1 LSNSASYLIADIG
14 GTNTRIATAG
24 ATGTFRNLQTF
35 SNDNLPDL
43 GKALAEAA
51 RAAGNP
57 KCAVIAAAGP
67 AEGDTLRLTNR
78 AWSISRAKLE
88 AELGVERLIVVNDF
102 VAMAHSIPALTSDE
116 VLQVGDGTAEANGNA
131 LVCGPGTGFG
141 VAALIRH
148 AGDPIAIATEAG
160 HMRLGATNAEEEK
173 IFARLAQAGRSLSV
187 EELLSGRGLKALH
200 RVMTGIDLPAEGV
213 IAAANSGET
222 KAAAT
227 VSLFMQVFGRIVG
240 DLTLAFDARGG
251 VYIGSG
257 VGVALSPFFSQAP
270 FRRAFEF
277 HPPYEARLRSIAMFV
292 IVHPF
297 PGLLGA
303 LQIARAQSPA
313 GA

>member
-1 LSNSASYLIADIG
+1 
-14 GTNTRIATAG
+14 
-24 ATGTFRNLQTF
+24 
-35 SNDNLPDL
+35 
-43 GKALAEAA
+43 
-51 RAAGNP
+51 
-57 KCAVIAAAGP
+57 
-67 AEGDTLRLTNR
+67 
-78 AWSISRAKLE
+78 
-88 AELGVERLIVVNDF
+88 
-102 VAMAHSIPALTSDE
+102 MAHSVPALTSDD
-116 VLQVGDGTAEANGNA
+116 VLHVGDGTAEAHGNA

-200 RVMTGIDLPAEGV
+200 RVMTGRPLGGRGDRCGENGEAE
-213 IAAANSGET
+213 
-222 KAAAT
+222 AAAT
-227 VSLFMQVFGRIVG
+227 VSLFMQVFGRIAG
-240 DLTLAFDARGG
+240 DLALAFDARGG

>member
-1 LSNSASYLIADIG
+1 LSNSTSYLIADIG

-24 ATGTFRNLQTF
+24 ARGTFRNLQTF
-35 SNDNLPDL
+35 SNDDLPDL

-57 KCAVIAAAGP
+57 KCAVVAAAGP
-67 AEGDTLRLTNR
+67 VEGDTLKLTNR
-78 AWSISRAKLE
+78 AWSISRSKLE

-102 VAMAHSIPALTSDE
+102 VAMAHTVPALTSDD
-116 VLQVGDGTAEANGNA
+116 VLQIGDGVAEAHGNA

-173 IFARLAQAGRSLSV
+173 IFARLAQSGRSLSV
-187 EELLSGRGLKALH
+187 EDLLSGRGLKALH
-200 RVMTGIDLPAEGV
+200 HVMTGTDLSAEAV
-213 IAAANSGET
+213 IASALNGEAE
-222 KAAAT
+222 AAAT
-227 VSLFMQVFGRIVG
+227 VALFMQVFGRIAG
-240 DLTLAFDARGG
+240 DLALAFDARGG

-257 VGVALSPFFSQAP
+257 VGVALSPFFSQEP

-277 HPPYEARLRSIAMFV
+277 HPPYEERLRSIAVFV
-292 IVHPF
+292 ILHPF

-303 LQIARAQSPA
+303 LEIARSRYPVEE
-313 GA
+313 

>member
-35 SNDNLPDL
+35 SNDDLPDL
-43 GKALAEAA
+43 GEVLAEAA

-67 AEGDTLRLTNR
+67 AEGDTLQLTNR

-88 AELGVERLIVVNDF
+88 AALGVERLIVINDF
-102 VAMAHSIPALTSDE
+102 VAMAHSVPALTSDD

-148 AGDPIAIATEAG
+148 AGDLIAIATEAG
-160 HMRLGATNAEEEK
+160 HMRLGATNDEEEK
-173 IFARLAQAGRSLSV
+173 IFTSLAQAGRSLSV
-187 EELLSGRGLKALH
+187 EDLLSGRGLKALH
-200 RVMTGIDLPAEGV
+200 RAMTGADRSAEAV
-213 IAAANSGET
+213 IASAQNGEAE
-222 KAAAT
+222 AAAT
-227 VSLFMQVFGRIVG
+227 VSLFMQVFGRIAG
-240 DLTLAFDARGG
+240 DLALAFDARGG

-303 LQIARAQSPA
+303 SQIARTQCPA